1 MIVLNKCEYLIRE
14 ERKGGGR
21 WKERR
26 EREGRWKEEKEG
38 KGGRRKGGEKA
49 GKQAERC
56 ILCFLKNHHR
66 WGSGQIYKGNTVGTQ
81 MKEAKEKGWQRMRWH
96 H

>member
-1 MIVLNKCEYLIRE
+1 MVVLNKCKYLIRE
-14 ERKGGGR
+14 EKKGGGR

-26 EREGRWKEEKEG
+26 EREGRKEKRV
-38 KGGRRKGGEKA
+38 KAGRRKGDEKA

-56 ILCFLKNHHR
+56 ILCFLKNHRR
-66 WGSGQIYKGNTVGTQ
+66 WGSGQIYKGNTVATQ
-81 MKEAKEKGWQRMRWH
+81 MKEAEEKGRQRMGWH